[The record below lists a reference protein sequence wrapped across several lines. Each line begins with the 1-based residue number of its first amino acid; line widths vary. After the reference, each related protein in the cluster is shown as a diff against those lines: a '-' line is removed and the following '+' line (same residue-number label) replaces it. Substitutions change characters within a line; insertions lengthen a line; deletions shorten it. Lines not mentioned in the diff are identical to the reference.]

1 MDNYDYSAD
10 NLAAIAHSCRHLNY
24 RHSPGSPNH
33 PESVSCSD
41 CTHWNGIGCSRDHLD
56 RIASELHLD

>member
-1 MDNYDYSAD
+1 MDSYDYSED
-10 NLAAIAHSCRHLNY
+10 SLAAIARSCRNLSY
-24 RHSPGSPNH
+24 RHPSGSLNH

-41 CTHWNGIGCSRDHLD
+41 CINWNGSGCSRDHLD